1 LTVAKKEGVR
11 SGIVSGELCAAH
23 DFGVLIYAKGVTIVS
38 TERAQITHTA
48 VVEQKRVSDPVRFV
62 SAANDQTVFIDG
74 DSITILST
82 QGAQTSKP
90 PASIDKGLSH
100 ARRACFGVPDN
111 RAAAV
116 NRVRRAVSASQRA
129 EIKEIPMTKDK
140 CMGLAIT
147 SDSRVT
153 DNLTLVIE
161 AARYTARAAQGSDS
175 FGRSGVEQGGYVS
188 VKHRSSRDLALCID
202 RPSLADGSTQ
212 YGPDILQN
220 GPTLSE
226 PGNKGVESGVAR
238 GGRSANHLSPVI
250 NAQ

>member
-1 LTVAKKEGVR
+1 MR

-48 VVEQKRVSDPVRFV
+48 VVEQKRVSGPVRFV

-111 RAAAV
+111 RAAVV
-116 NRVRRAVSASQRA
+116 NRVRRAVSTSQRA
-129 EIKEIPMTKDK
+129 EIKEISMTKDK
-140 CMGLAIT
+140 CMSLAIT

-161 AARYTARAAQGSDS
+161 AARYTARAAQGSNW
-175 FGRSGVEQGGYVS
+175 FGRSGVEQQGGYVS

-202 RPSLADGSTQ
+202 RPSLADGSPQ
-212 YGPDILQN
+212 YGPEILQN

-250 NAQ
+250 NAQGRAG